1 MSFNIKR
8 LFIGALVLLVVM
20 GCSPTIGKW
29 RVGQPID
36 KQIHEIDD
44 MIIAEKQD
52 YINRCY
58 TRVLQKKTP
67 ETTCEFRIFD
77 ALERRYGL
85 SFSDRHVKTVADDIF
100 FPEVF
105 KKIHRMVRTRE
116 NVRHKV
122 KNSFR
127 SKKHLE
133 RYYRDLYS
141 FHAHEMN
148 NE

>member
-1 MSFNIKR
+1 MNFNIKR
-8 LFIGALVLLVVM
+8 FVVAALVLLVFI

-29 RVGQPID
+29 RVGQPHD

-44 MIIAEKQD
+44 MIIAEKQN
-52 YINRCY
+52 YINKCY
-58 TRVLQKKTP
+58 TRILKKKTP

-85 SFSDRHVKTVADDIF
+85 SFGDRHVKTVADDLF

-116 NVRHKV
+116 NVRLKV

-133 RYYRDLYS
+133 RYYFDLYS
-141 FHAHEMN
+141 FHVHEMK